1 MTFAELQKSLASGTI
16 PPVLLFHGEESYLAR
31 RGVRLLKRAVLTP
44 GSDAFDFVSLSGR
57 ETTAEAI
64 VSQAGTVPM
73 LSERRLTVVYE
84 FEGMSPAQ
92 RTKLLDYVRA
102 PYETSCLALVSFSR
116 LSGRNKF
123 EQGLLKSA
131 SVVECG
137 SLGHD
142 SLMALAAHMAGE
154 HGLTVEDDAMA
165 VLIDWT
171 SGDLSRVDNELG
183 KLESYCASGTVTID
197 DIETVVGAKA
207 SSLGDLAAAVAE
219 RRSGDALARLSELV
233 DGGVDPAQ
241 LVTQLFGCWTALW
254 LIRSGGGGRSPAGGQ
269 SRAML
274 SGIPNIRQAAMLRTS
289 REYARGIE
297 LFYRADVDIRR
308 GIPAATTVGLLIH
321 GLTSGTWSGAA

>member
-1 MTFAELQKSLASGTI
+1 MTFAELQKALTAGSI
-16 PPVLLFHGEESYLAR
+16 PPVLMFHGEEPYLAR
-31 RGVRLLKRAVLTP
+31 LGVRLLKRAILAP
-44 GSDAFDFVSLSGR
+44 GSEAFDFVSLSGR

-84 FEGMSPAQ
+84 FEGLSPAQ
-92 RTKLLDYVRA
+92 RTKLLEYVRE

-116 LSGRNKF
+116 LAGKNKF
-123 EQGLLKSA
+123 EQGLLGSA
-131 SVVECG
+131 TVVECG
-137 SLGHD
+137 SLGYE
-142 SLMALAAHMAGE
+142 SLTALAGRMAAE
-154 HGLTVEDDAMA
+154 RGLTVEPEAMT

-171 SGDLSRVDNELG
+171 SGELSRVDNELG
-183 KLESYCASGTVTID
+183 KLASYCASGTVTVA

-219 RRSGDALARLSELV
+219 RRTGDALARLSELV

-241 LVTQLFGCWTALW
+241 LVSQLFGCWTTLW
-254 LIRSGGGGRSPAGGQ
+254 LARAGGGGRPPAYGQ

-274 SGIPNIRQAAMLRTS
+274 SGIGDVRKAAMHRTS
-289 REYARGIE
+289 REYARGVE

-308 GIPAATTVGLLIH
+308 GVPAATTVGLLVH
-321 GLTSGTWSGAA
+321 GLTSGTWDHRA